1 MKTRFVFSAF
11 CMLVAMTMA
20 TGAFAQAVF
29 TVSSG
34 NQPRGRLN
42 GHTEVAGGVTLAKLS
57 GTDVGVG
64 GGSVIIDYGV
74 PITNA
79 VNATGSVSD
88 DTTDIEVNLCGAD
101 ITATSAV
108 VTKNTITLTI
118 EADDGCD
125 MDTDV
130 FDVSGVRL
138 SLAGSG
144 QTGIVATVTSTGGVR
159 LPSGSNQVSVIN
171 SLVDELVDSGV
182 TAKPLT
188 LIRHTGSPEDGELFK
203 LFITEN
209 AVDSFEGA
217 ALDLDFSGI
226 GTGMTVTLDAWVT
239 TKDALG
245 DLEPTKFVLKAN
257 VGDGEES
264 AGNVLMNDQL
274 AFEGGTGTG
283 SNDTLTADITAEN
296 NSARVLMGLGDYFDR
311 FRNDEGVLVDDDD
324 TAGINE
330 ALIMGGSL
338 DPAKVD
344 VIVIQGKIAF
354 TKSGDNAAEFPL
366 TLDIMANATV
376 APIGVAIPPKTGDPE
391 RGIPRFASDP
401 SHMVTVID
409 STSDQTK
416 LRVPFVLS
424 QGLYDTGIAVS
435 NMTDGKSAQTGAVH
449 FDLYMNGQRIGP
461 ETADY
466 SYSTSMLGP
475 QSTMAMLLSEVLTG
489 AGHTGSFSG
498 YMVIT
503 TDFNEAGAGVYIT
516 DFAGF
521 TAGTAVRDITN
532 E

>member
-42 GHTEVAGGVTLAKLS
+42 SHTELAGGVTLAKLS
-57 GTDVGVG
+57 GSDVGADG
-64 GGSVIIDYGV
+64 GTVVIDYGV
-74 PITNA
+74 PITNVVGDGTDNTIA
-79 VNATGSVSD
+79 VDICGTDGIAT
-88 DTTDIEVNLCGAD
+88 T
-101 ITATSAV
+101 AV
-108 VTKNTITLTI
+108 VTKNTITVTVPV
-118 EADDGCD
+118 ADCD
-125 MDTDV
+125 ANDETQGDDAI
-130 FDVSGVRL
+130 DVSGVRL

-144 QTGIVATVTSTGGVR
+144 QTGIVATVSSTGGVR

-171 SLVDELVDSGV
+171 SIVDELVDDGV
-182 TAKPLT
+182 TAETLT
-188 LIRHTGSPEDGELFK
+188 LIRHTGSPESGEYFK
-203 LFITEN
+203 LLIEEN
-209 AVDSFEGA
+209 AVDSFADA

-239 TKDALG
+239 TKDALD
-245 DLEPTKFVLKAN
+245 DLKAVEFVLVADDPDTTA
-257 VGDGEES
+257 DGENE
-264 AGNVLMNDQL
+264 AADNVLTNQQL
-274 AFEGGTGTG
+274 AFEAGTG
-283 SNDTLTADITAEN
+283 SSDSLTASITALN
-296 NSARVLMGLGDYFDR
+296 NTARVLMDLGDAFPAGDDQTTQGL
-311 FRNDEGVLVDDDD
+311 DES
-324 TAGINE
+324 A
-330 ALIMGGSL
+330 IMGGSL

-344 VIVIQGKIAF
+344 VIVIRGKIAL
-354 TKSGDNAAEFPL
+354 TTTGDNAVELPL

-376 APIGVAIPPKTGDPE
+376 APIGAAVPPKTGDPE

-401 SHMVTVID
+401 SHTVTVID

-416 LRVPFVLS
+416 LRVAYVLS
-424 QGLYDTGIAVS
+424 NGPYDTGIGVS

-461 ETADY
+461 ATADY

-475 QSTMAMLLSEVLTG
+475 QSTMLTLLSEVLTG

-503 TDFNEAGAGVYIT
+503 TDFNEADAGVYIS
-516 DFAGF
+516 DFTGF
-521 TAGTAVRDITN
+521 TAGATVRNITD

>member
-57 GTDVGVG
+57 GTSVGVG

-79 VNATGSVSD
+79 VNATGAATA
-88 DTTDIEVNLCGAD
+88 DTTDIEVNICGAP

-108 VTKNTITLTI
+108 VTKNTITVTV
-118 EADDGCD
+118 AAAGCGDDGGD
-125 MDTDV
+125 AGDAI
-130 FDVSGVRL
+130 DVSGVRL

-144 QTGIVATVTSTGGVR
+144 QTGIVATVSSTGGVR

-171 SLVDELVDSGV
+171 SIVDELVDDGV
-182 TAKPLT
+182 TAETLT
-188 LIRHTGSPEDGELFK
+188 LIRHTGSPEDGEYFK
-203 LFITEN
+203 LLIEEN
-209 AVDSFEGA
+209 AVDSFAGA
-217 ALDLDFSGI
+217 ALDLDFSGV
-226 GTGMTVTLDAWVT
+226 GTGMTVTLDAWVS
-239 TKDALG
+239 TKE
-245 DLEPTKFVLKAN
+245 DLDDLKPVEFVLLEN
-257 VGDGEES
+257 VEDTDADES
-264 AGNVLMNDQL
+264 EDNVFSNQQL
-274 AFEGGTGTG
+274 AFEGGTG
-283 SNDTLTADITAEN
+283 SSDTLTADITALN
-296 NSARVLMGLGDYFDR
+296 NSARVLMDLGGV
-311 FRNDEGVLVDDDD
+311 FRNEDGDLVDDDT

-330 ALIMGGSL
+330 ADIMGGGL
-338 DPAKVD
+338 DPAKID
-344 VIVIQGKIAF
+344 VIVIRGKIAL
-354 TKSGDNAAEFPL
+354 TTTGDNAVELPL

-376 APIGVAIPPKTGDPE
+376 SPIGAAIPPKTGDPE

-401 SHMVTVID
+401 SHTVTVID
-409 STSDQTK
+409 STSDQTM
-416 LRVPFVLS
+416 LRVAYVLS
-424 QGLYDTGIAVS
+424 NGPYDTGIGVS

-461 ETADY
+461 ATADY

-475 QSTMAMLLSEVLTG
+475 QSTMSMLLTEVLTG
-489 AGHTGSFSG
+489 AGHTGRFGG
-498 YMVIT
+498 YMIIT
-503 TDFNEAGAGVYIT
+503 TDFNEADAGVFIS

-521 TAGTAVRDITN
+521 TAAATVREIP
-532 E
+532 